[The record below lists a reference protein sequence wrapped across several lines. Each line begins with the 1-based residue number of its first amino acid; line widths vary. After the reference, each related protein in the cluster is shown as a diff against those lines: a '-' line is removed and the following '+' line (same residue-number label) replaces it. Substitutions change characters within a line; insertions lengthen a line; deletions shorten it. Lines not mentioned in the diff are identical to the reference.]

1 MQINVL
7 SQLFIPLHLTLIKIR
22 ELTLSN
28 SSRSDIMEKDKYG
41 KREKTVMDLKRIV
54 RIAMMAALIF
64 AGTYTFKIPIAITGG
79 YTHLGDCAIFV
90 GVMLLGR
97 KDGALAAAL
106 GAALSDL
113 LSGAMLWVLPTFI
126 IKGIMALIMGLAV
139 EKLMPEH
146 RYGWLIGEV
155 LGGVCQIV
163 GYQLVKIVLISPA
176 AAIATIPTITMQT
189 IAGIVIAS
197 VVITIMQ
204 SSNLIERLKRS

>member
-1 MQINVL
+1 
-7 SQLFIPLHLTLIKIR
+7 
-22 ELTLSN
+22 
-28 SSRSDIMEKDKYG
+28 
-41 KREKTVMDLKRIV
+41 MDLKRIV

-163 GYQLVKIVLISPA
+163 GYQLGQDRAHQPCGGDRHHSHHHHADDCRYRYRLGRDHDHAVLQPGRA
-176 AAIATIPTITMQT
+176 PQAQLRGAAI
-189 IAGIVIAS
+189 
-197 VVITIMQ
+197 
-204 SSNLIERLKRS
+204 

>member
-1 MQINVL
+1 
-7 SQLFIPLHLTLIKIR
+7 
-22 ELTLSN
+22 
-28 SSRSDIMEKDKYG
+28 
-41 KREKTVMDLKRIV
+41 MDLKRIV

-155 LGGVCQIV
+155 LGRTGTRADRSGGGGDSGRTAHADGRPAV
-163 GYQLVKIVLISPA
+163 G
-176 AAIATIPTITMQT
+176 
-189 IAGIVIAS
+189 GRS
-197 VVITIMQ
+197 VHHTDQ
-204 SSNLIERLKRS
+204 RQF

>member
-1 MQINVL
+1 
-7 SQLFIPLHLTLIKIR
+7 
-22 ELTLSN
+22 
-28 SSRSDIMEKDKYG
+28 
-41 KREKTVMDLKRIV
+41 MDLKRIV

-146 RYGWLIGEV
+146 RYG
-155 LGGVCQIV
+155 
-163 GYQLVKIVLISPA
+163 
-176 AAIATIPTITMQT
+176 
-189 IAGIVIAS
+189 
-197 VVITIMQ
+197 
-204 SSNLIERLKRS
+204 

>member
-7 SQLFIPLHLTLIKIR
+7 LQLCIPLHLTLIKIR

-41 KREKTVMDLKRIV
+41 KRERTVMDLKRIV

>member
-1 MQINVL
+1 
-7 SQLFIPLHLTLIKIR
+7 
-22 ELTLSN
+22 
-28 SSRSDIMEKDKYG
+28 
-41 KREKTVMDLKRIV
+41 MDLKRIV

-146 RYGWLIGEV
+146 RYGWLIGSGRRLPDRRLSARQDRAHQPCGGNRHHSHHHHADDCRYRYRLGRDHDHAV
-155 LGGVCQIV
+155 LQPDRAPQA
-163 GYQLVKIVLISPA
+163 QLRG
-176 AAIATIPTITMQT
+176 AAI
-189 IAGIVIAS
+189 
-197 VVITIMQ
+197 
-204 SSNLIERLKRS
+204 

>member
-1 MQINVL
+1 MN
-7 SQLFIPLHLTLIKIR
+7 LT
-22 ELTLSN
+22 
-28 SSRSDIMEKDKYG
+28 
-41 KREKTVMDLKRIV
+41 LKRIV
-54 RIAMMAALIF
+54 RIAMMAAIIF

-126 IKGIMALIMGLAV
+126 IKGIMALVMGLVA
-139 EKLMPEH
+139 EKLMPE
-146 RYGWLIGEV
+146 RKYGWLIGEV
-155 LGGVCQIV
+155 LGGICQII

-176 AAIATIPTITMQT
+176 AAISTIPTITMQT
-189 IAGIVIAS
+189 VAGIIIGA
-197 VVITIMQ
+197 VVITVMQ
-204 SSNLIERLKRS
+204 SSNLIARLKKS

>member
-1 MQINVL
+1 
-7 SQLFIPLHLTLIKIR
+7 
-22 ELTLSN
+22 
-28 SSRSDIMEKDKYG
+28 
-41 KREKTVMDLKRIV
+41 MDLKRIV

-163 GYQLVKIVLISPA
+163 KIVLISPA

>member
-1 MQINVL
+1 
-7 SQLFIPLHLTLIKIR
+7 
-22 ELTLSN
+22 
-28 SSRSDIMEKDKYG
+28 
-41 KREKTVMDLKRIV
+41 MDLKRIV

-163 GYQLVKIVLISPA
+163 GSSRSCSSALRRQSP
-176 AAIATIPTITMQT
+176 PFPP
-189 IAGIVIAS
+189 S
-197 VVITIMQ
+197 PCR
-204 SSNLIERLKRS
+204 RLQVSLSPRS

>member
-1 MQINVL
+1 
-7 SQLFIPLHLTLIKIR
+7 
-22 ELTLSN
+22 
-28 SSRSDIMEKDKYG
+28 
-41 KREKTVMDLKRIV
+41 MDLKRIV

-146 RYGWLIGEV
+146 RYG
-155 LGGVCQIV
+155 VCQIV

-204 SSNLIERLKRS
+204 SSNLVERLKRS

>member
-1 MQINVL
+1 
-7 SQLFIPLHLTLIKIR
+7 
-22 ELTLSN
+22 
-28 SSRSDIMEKDKYG
+28 
-41 KREKTVMDLKRIV
+41 MDLKRIV

-90 GVMLLGR
+90 GVMLL
-97 KDGALAAAL
+97 GALAAAL

>member
-1 MQINVL
+1 
-7 SQLFIPLHLTLIKIR
+7 
-22 ELTLSN
+22 
-28 SSRSDIMEKDKYG
+28 
-41 KREKTVMDLKRIV
+41 MDLKRIV

-113 LSGAMLWVLPTFI
+113 LSGAMLWVLPTFILKGLNPPAGSKTVRELREVIEYAGVPFI

>member
-1 MQINVL
+1 
-7 SQLFIPLHLTLIKIR
+7 
-22 ELTLSN
+22 
-28 SSRSDIMEKDKYG
+28 
-41 KREKTVMDLKRIV
+41 MDLKRIV

-79 YTHLGDCAIFV
+79 YTHLGDSAIFV

-176 AAIATIPTITMQT
+176 AAIATIPTNTMQT

>member
-1 MQINVL
+1 
-7 SQLFIPLHLTLIKIR
+7 
-22 ELTLSN
+22 
-28 SSRSDIMEKDKYG
+28 
-41 KREKTVMDLKRIV
+41 MDLKRIV

-146 RYGWLIGEV
+146 RYGWLIG
-155 LGGVCQIV
+155 
-163 GYQLVKIVLISPA
+163 VKIVLISPA

>member
-1 MQINVL
+1 
-7 SQLFIPLHLTLIKIR
+7 
-22 ELTLSN
+22 
-28 SSRSDIMEKDKYG
+28 
-41 KREKTVMDLKRIV
+41 MDLKRIV

-126 IKGIMALIMGLAV
+126 IKGIVALIAGSPSRRKSSCRTA
-139 EKLMPEH
+139 
-146 RYGWLIGEV
+146 RNTAGSSARFWAASARSSA
-155 LGGVCQIV
+155 
-163 GYQLVKIVLISPA
+163 ISSSRSCSSALRRQSP
-176 AAIATIPTITMQT
+176 PFPPSPCGRLQ
-189 IAGIVIAS
+189 VS
-197 VVITIMQ
+197 LSPRSSITIMQ
-204 SSNLIERLKRS
+204 SSNLVERLKRS

>member
-1 MQINVL
+1 
-7 SQLFIPLHLTLIKIR
+7 
-22 ELTLSN
+22 
-28 SSRSDIMEKDKYG
+28 
-41 KREKTVMDLKRIV
+41 MDLKRIV

-155 LGGVCQIV
+155 LGGV
-163 GYQLVKIVLISPA
+163 LISPA

>member
-1 MQINVL
+1 MN
-7 SQLFIPLHLTLIKIR
+7 LT
-22 ELTLSN
+22 
-28 SSRSDIMEKDKYG
+28 
-41 KREKTVMDLKRIV
+41 LKRIV
-54 RIAMMAALIF
+54 RIAMMAAIIF

-113 LSGAMLWVLPTFI
+113 LSGAILWVLPTFI
-126 IKGIMALIMGLAV
+126 IKGVMALVMGLVA
-139 EKLMPEH
+139 EKLMPE
-146 RYGWLIGEV
+146 RKYGWLIGEV
-155 LGGVCQIV
+155 LGGICQII

-189 IAGIVIAS
+189 VAGIIIGA
-197 VVITIMQ
+197 VVITVMQ
-204 SSNLIERLKRS
+204 SSNLIARLQKS

>member
-1 MQINVL
+1 
-7 SQLFIPLHLTLIKIR
+7 
-22 ELTLSN
+22 
-28 SSRSDIMEKDKYG
+28 
-41 KREKTVMDLKRIV
+41 MDLKRIV

-139 EKLMPEH
+139 EH

>member
-1 MQINVL
+1 
-7 SQLFIPLHLTLIKIR
+7 
-22 ELTLSN
+22 
-28 SSRSDIMEKDKYG
+28 
-41 KREKTVMDLKRIV
+41 MDLKRIV

-139 EKLMPEH
+139 EKLC
-146 RYGWLIGEV
+146 RSTDTAGSSARFWAASARSSA
-155 LGGVCQIV
+155 
-163 GYQLVKIVLISPA
+163 ISSSRSCSSA
-176 AAIATIPTITMQT
+176 LRR
-189 IAGIVIAS
+189 
-197 VVITIMQ
+197 Q
-204 SSNLIERLKRS
+204 SPPFPPSPCRRLQVSLSPRS

>member
-1 MQINVL
+1 
-7 SQLFIPLHLTLIKIR
+7 
-22 ELTLSN
+22 
-28 SSRSDIMEKDKYG
+28 
-41 KREKTVMDLKRIV
+41 MDLKRIV

-126 IKGIMALIMGLAV
+126 IKGIMALI
-139 EKLMPEH
+139 
-146 RYGWLIGEV
+146 
-155 LGGVCQIV
+155 
-163 GYQLVKIVLISPA
+163 SPA

>member
-7 SQLFIPLHLTLIKIR
+7 LQLCAPLHLTLIKIR

-64 AGTYTFKIPIAITGG
+64 AGTYTFKVPIAITGG